1 MKNIRGGV
9 PYNTRKQDIRI
20 QENKTM
26 PQTRPGVLK
35 HGGGYIYI
43 YIYILDPHRSP
54 YGDCEAVQRMAPLE
68 IVELSNDFECFFEG
82 DFVDFDRIL
91 EERSI
96 GGIGD
101 VKQEIS
107 KLTSGFEV
115 SSPGDIDVITRA
127 VISSIYRLR
136 AYPVAS
142 KKGKDGSNGVFEGPT
157 EHSFESSNLT

>member
-1 MKNIRGGV
+1 
-9 PYNTRKQDIRI
+9 
-20 QENKTM
+20 
-26 PQTRPGVLK
+26 
-35 HGGGYIYI
+35 
-43 YIYILDPHRSP
+43 
-54 YGDCEAVQRMAPLE
+54 MAPLE

-142 KKGKDGSNGVFEGPT
+142 KKGKYGSNGVFEGPT